1 MLNPDTKQRELCY
14 IVKIDAIEPIVG
26 SDNCEA
32 AVIGGWKVMVRK
44 GTFKIGDYAVY
55 FEIDSKVPETE
66 PFKFLEKKH
75 YKIKT
80 QKYTFGGKGS
90 FISQG
95 LLMSLKDF
103 EDKNGKI
110 PTWLAEFNLKVTNA
124 NITKAAGG
132 EEEVEIPYFLTKEL
146 GVTYSVADDNKR
158 KGKSADKYSKMY
170 QRHIKL
176 FKKFK
181 ILQKIYN
188 TKYGKKI
195 LFLFLGNKK
204 DSRGWPDWVRKTDE
218 ERCLPGKIKVLTEQ
232 GYIPIS
238 KIVNQK
244 MDIKVASMNDKG
256 KIEYK
261 KILDYQKFNNDSE
274 VITIKYPLKP
284 DTKGRL
290 TSIVCTPD
298 HKLYTNRGYI
308 EAKDLMLNDLL
319 YSPIEC
325 YNNDALE
332 AIYGMLLGDSHIYN
346 DKRARGMLRVVATN
360 GEKQLEYLKY
370 KQQIFNGDGKIVN
383 AGTGTFGKVP
393 SYHWFLNV
401 DANISMNVR
410 KDWYQDGKKQISD
423 EVINKITPISLAFW
437 YMDDGCI
444 SYRNEGKTAYFI
456 RLNTQGFSYD
466 EITKLRLMLE
476 QKFNII
482 SKINQDKISSKGEQM
497 YRLDI
502 SSTEE
507 SDKFLSLVAPY
518 ICDSMLY
525 KLPLKFKTRELKPL
539 SYKKEYQVLPVP
551 ICSIEV
557 GQTKNKAW
565 PKTFKTVYDLEIEDN
580 HNFISEDIV
589 VHNCQNL
596 PQLFPGDSTKWIVS
610 EKIDGSSTTFTYKKR
625 GKNKGFYVCSRN
637 VCFDTPEKADKCF
650 YDSNIYLEMAQKYNI
665 EEVLKEILNA
675 FPEWDA
681 ITLQGETYGEG
692 IQKRTYGLKGHDFM
706 AFNLILANDINDQER
721 LSSVSMR
728 AILDKY
734 NIPCVPILDTEF
746 NIPQTCDELLEYADG
761 KSQIDGKLREGIVL
775 RTWDGINSFKAVSN
789 QFLLEFKE

>member
-1 MLNPDTKQRELCY
+1 MINPKTKQRELAY
-14 IVKIDAIEPIVG
+14 VVKIDRIEPIVG
-26 SDNCEA
+26 SDNCES
-32 AVIGGWKVMVRK
+32 AVVGGWHIMIRK
-44 GTFKIGDYAVY
+44 GTFEAGDYAIY
-55 FEIDSKVPETE
+55 FEIDSKVPAIKE
-66 PFKFLEKKH
+66 FDFLAKKH

-80 QKYTFGGKGS
+80 QKYTFGGKGN

-95 LLMSLKDF
+95 LLMAFKDF
-103 EDKNGKI
+103 CIDGFT
-110 PTWLAEFNLKVTNA
+110 PAWLTNICWRIHSGQDVS
-124 NITKAAGG
+124 NT
-132 EEEVEIPYFLTKEL
+132 FLTKEL
-146 GVTYSVADDNKR
+146 NVTYSVEEDNKR
-158 KGKSADKYSKMY
+158 KSNIDKYIRMY

-176 FKKFK
+176 FKKYK
-181 ILQKIYN
+181 ILRKMYQ
-188 TKYGKKI
+188 TSFGKKL
-195 LFLFLGNKK
+195 LFIFLGKK
-204 DSRGWPDWVRKTDE
+204 RDKRGWPAWVSKTDE

-244 MDIKVASMNDKG
+244 MDIKVASMNNKG

-274 VITIKYPLKP
+274 VMTIKYPLRP

-308 EAKDLMLNDLL
+308 EAKDLMLSDTL
-319 YSPIEC
+319 YNPIEC
-325 YNNDALE
+325 YNDDALE

-346 DKRARGMLRVVATN
+346 DKRTNGMLRVVATN

-383 AGTGTFGKVP
+383 AGIGSFGRVP

-401 DANISMNVR
+401 DANVSMNVR

-423 EVINKITPISLAFW
+423 RVISKITPISLAFW
-437 YMDDGCI
+437 YMDDGCL
-444 SYRNEGKTAYFI
+444 SYRNKEETAYFI

-466 EITKLRLMLE
+466 EIDKLRLMLN

-482 SKINQDKISSKGEQM
+482 SKINKDKMSSKGEWM

-507 SDKFLSLVAPY
+507 SNKFLSLVAPY

-525 KLPLKFKTRELKPL
+525 KLPLKFKTRKLRFL
-539 SYKKEYQVLPVP
+539 SYNKEYQVLPVP
-551 ICSIEV
+551 ICSIEE

-596 PQLFPGDSTKWIVS
+596 PQYFPGDPDTTWLIT
-610 EKIDGSSTTFTYKKR
+610 EKIDGSSTTFTMKR
-625 GKNKGFYVCSRN
+625 GIRKNEFYVCSRN
-637 VCFDTPEKADKCF
+637 VCFDKPEKVKNC
-650 YDSNIYLEMAQKYNI
+650 YYSSNIYMEMSEKYQM
-665 EEVLKEILNA
+665 EKVLTELLKKYS
-675 FPEWDA
+675 EWSTVT
-681 ITLQGETYGEG
+681 IQGETYGKDV
-692 IQKRTYGLKGHDFM
+692 QKRDYGLDGHDFM
-706 AFNLILANDINDQER
+706 AFNLIFQKKGSQEKVR
-721 LSSVSMR
+721 FNSIEMTKELEQ
-728 AILDKY
+728 Y
-734 NIPCVPILDTEF
+734 GIPCVPILSEDFKLPETV
-746 NIPQTCDELLEYADG
+746 DEMVALADG
-761 KSQIDGKLREGIVL
+761 KSYLDGGMREGIVV
-775 RTWDGINSFKAVSN
+775 RTLDGKQSFKAVSN
-789 QFLLEFKE
+789 DFLIQYHQ